1 MEGVRVESVEFRSGG
16 LRIAGDLFSPEGL
29 ENGSQRPAVVVVQG
43 FTHTK
48 EARHPQ
54 CEFFSRAGYVTLC
67 IDFRCFGASEGEP
80 REQLFPLWEV
90 EDVRN
95 AISYLQ
101 TRPEVD
107 ADRIGIWGTSFGG
120 GIVLG
125 VGAFDRRAK
134 VVISENALDGRRWV
148 RAIRTTEQWEELL
161 DRLDAD
167 RARRFAGEP
176 SERIPRFGHG
186 SAGVF
191 CAAPSHRAMIE
202 EGLAI
207 GMPMGPEADMPL
219 ESLEK
224 IIEFNPFSAS
234 VIQRIA
240 PRPLLMVGATNAD
253 IVHPIEHILEAFNV
267 ALEPKRFI
275 GLHYDTMGLYFEPG
289 LSESLRVAL
298 DFLEEMLPM

>member
-16 LRIAGDLFSPEGL
+16 LRIAGDLFSPADL

-80 REQLFPLWEV
+80 REQLFPLGEV